1 MDIVLERMLSLIP
14 KKPDGKYVHGAKKEF
29 CKAIGA
35 PDNIISNWEN
45 GVTKSYRNYVYVT
58 AAVYNISVDWLLGL
72 TDQKEKTAAG
82 FSDGLSDEESTFL
95 EQFRLM
101 SEEERKFLLA
111 QMRGVTSSRVP
122 SLSAPASSSE
132 RGAEPPSPVE

>member
-72 TDQKEKTAAG
+72 TDQKETTAAG
-82 FSDGLSDEESTFL
+82 ISDSLSDEEAIFL
-95 EQFRLM
+95 DQFRLM

-111 QMRGVTSSRVP
+111 QMRGVTSSRSSSP
-122 SLSAPASSSE
+122 SDSDSSSE
-132 RGAEPPSPVE
+132 TAAEPPAPAE

>member
-14 KKPDGKYVHGAKKEF
+14 RKPDGKYVHGAKKDF

-45 GVTKSYRNYVYVT
+45 GVTKSYRNYVYVA

-72 TDQKEKTAAG
+72 SDQKEKTVTASG
-82 FSDGLSDEESTFL
+82 DSLSDQESYFIHCL
-95 EQFRLM
+95 RLM
-101 SEEERKFLLA
+101 TEEERKCFIA
-111 QMRGVTSSRVP
+111 QAKGVTKDRD
-122 SLSAPASSSE
+122 AFDDNKNE
-132 RGAEPPSPVE
+132 

>member
-14 KKPDGKYVHGAKKEF
+14 KKPDGKYVHGAKKDF

-45 GVTKSYRNYVYVT
+45 GVTKSYRNYVYVA

-72 TDQKEKTAAG
+72 SDQKEKNVTASG
-82 FSDGLSDEESTFL
+82 DSLSDQESYFIHCL
-95 EQFRLM
+95 RLM
-101 SEEERKFLLA
+101 TEDERKCFIA
-111 QMRGVTSSRVP
+111 QAKGVTKDRDIFGDNK
-122 SLSAPASSSE
+122 E
-132 RGAEPPSPVE
+132 E